1 MANLITAGNSTNNG
15 FAVTSDNTGALNI
28 LTGSGAGTNA
38 ITIDAS
44 QNVAMTAN
52 QTVAGNQTVTGNLTV
67 TGTLNASGGGTIKS
81 GTVVTTTT
89 TSFTGA
95 TSGASTTLT
104 ASSVTGTI
112 QVGQVIAGTNI
123 AAGTT
128 ITALGTGTGGAGTYT
143 ISPASTGTVSGTIT
157 VVGVDF
163 LSIPNWVKRIT
174 VSVSGFSTNGAS
186 NYLIQSGS
194 GSVENTG
201 YLGASTTTAASAAT
215 SNFTTGFGIGNGGAA
230 AANTINGIGT
240 IVLIN
245 SSTNLWAFSF
255 VGGNSDTTRAV
266 FSGGSKA
273 FSGTIDRVRITT
285 VNGTDTFDAGS
296 INILYE

>member
-52 QTVAGNQTVTGNLTV
+52 QTVAGNLTV

-81 GTVVTTTT
+81 GTSVSTAT

-95 TSGASTTLT
+95 TSGISTTLT

-112 QVGQVIAGTNI
+112 QVGQVIAGTGI

-163 LSIPNWVKRIT
+163 LSIPSSVKRIT
-174 VSVSGFSTNGAS
+174 VMFSGVSTNGTSALQVQIGDSGGIETTSYSSNAS
-186 NYLIQSGS
+186 VVAGTYS
-194 GSVENTG
+194 
-201 YLGASTTTAASAAT
+201 
-215 SNFTTGFGIGNGGAA
+215 GAA
-230 AANTINGIGT
+230 ATDTATAGFLLEYNNQAASDTVNGHL
-240 IVLIN
+240 VL
-245 SSTNLWAFSF
+245 TNLSGNIW
-255 VGGNSDTTRAV
+255 VGSGIIGVGTSSRTT
-266 FSGGSKA
+266 FL
-273 FSGTIDRVRITT
+273 FSGTKTLSDTLDRVRITT
-285 VNGTDTFDAGS
+285 VGGTATFDAGS
-296 INILYE
+296 INIIYE

>member
-1 MANLITAGNSTNNG
+1 MANTIVAGNSTNNG
-15 FAVTSDNTGALNI
+15 LAVTSDNTGALNI

-52 QTVAGNQTVTGNLTV
+52 QTVAGNLTV

-81 GTVVTTTT
+81 GTSVSTAT

-95 TSGASTTLT
+95 TSGISTTLT

-112 QVGQVIAGTNI
+112 QVGQVIAGTGI

-163 LSIPNWVKRIT
+163 LSIPSSTKRIT
-174 VSVSGFSTNGAS
+174 VMFQGFSTSGTS
-186 NYLIQSGS
+186 NIQIQIGS
-194 GSVENTG
+194 GSVTTTG
-201 YLGASTTTAASAAT
+201 YVGAGALIAASSAASA
-215 SNFTTGFGIGNGGAA
+215 NLTTGLAISLSVSAA
-230 AANTINGIGT
+230 HTYQGIGT
-240 IVLIN
+240 ICLIGSNTWSYSGVYGRGDSTVTYYAGGVSPALGGVL
-245 SSTNLWAFSF
+245 
-255 VGGNSDTTRAV
+255 
-266 FSGGSKA
+266 
-273 FSGTIDRVRITT
+273 DRIRITT
-285 VNGTDTFDAGS
+285 VNGTDTFDAGT